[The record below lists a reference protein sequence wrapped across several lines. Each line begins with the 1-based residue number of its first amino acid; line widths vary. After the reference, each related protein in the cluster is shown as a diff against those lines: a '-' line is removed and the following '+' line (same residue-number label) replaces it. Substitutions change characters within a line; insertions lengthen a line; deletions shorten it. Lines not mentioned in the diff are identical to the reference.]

1 MRRIAAGAVAI
12 GALLAPAPAAAQD
25 LTPIAVV
32 VAPTLLFAPALLA
45 FAWSRLLDAP
55 RRPRPSFAGLWLA
68 SALEVALWLAT
79 AGFLLVAL
87 FFGRWW
93 SGVVATAG
101 VAAATGWTIQSR
113 RLRGHGESARSW
125 RVAAAAA
132 FAPVTTLLAI
142 LASWGVFTA
151 VGR

>member
-1 MRRIAAGAVAI
+1 MRRIGAAAVAF
-12 GALLAPAPAAAQD
+12 GALVAPAPAAAQD

-32 VAPTLLFAPALLA
+32 AAPTLLFAPALLA
-45 FAWSRLLDAP
+45 FAWSRLLDSP
-55 RRPRPSFAGLWLA
+55 RRPRPSFARLWLA
-68 SALEVALWLAT
+68 SAFEVALWLAT
-79 AGFLLVAL
+79 AFFLLVAL

-93 SGVVATAG
+93 PGAFLTAA
-101 VAAATGWTIQSR
+101 VAAATGWSIQSR
-113 RLRGHGESARSW
+113 RLRERGESAGSW

-132 FAPVTTLLAI
+132 FAPFTTLLAI